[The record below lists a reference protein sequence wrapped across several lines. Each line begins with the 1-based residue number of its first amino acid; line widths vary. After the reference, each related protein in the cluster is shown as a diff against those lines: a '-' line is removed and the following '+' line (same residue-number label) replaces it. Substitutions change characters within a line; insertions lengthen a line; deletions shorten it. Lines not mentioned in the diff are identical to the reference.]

1 MLTYIK
7 NSRISCI
14 YVLEQCINA
23 AIKRPPGTLQHVS
36 TQQEYGLKLDS
47 SSLISIPE
55 DISWTKLDHPK
66 IEQENGSMLEDISCL
81 LDNYINQNLIPRDL
95 K

>member
-1 MLTYIK
+1 MVQTSAMLTYIK

-66 IEQENGSMLEDISCL
+66 IEQEKVTCWKTYRVRLTKTL
-81 LDNYINQNLIPRDL
+81 TRT
-95 K
+95 